1 MDVSRSPRYSVRQ
14 RLTAAV
20 ALLTAAALVAVG
32 ATLFVL
38 ESRRID
44 RVIDTSLAQEVGEL
58 RRLQAEGVDPE
69 TGERFADPDRLIAF
83 FLSRNVPDAEEN
95 LWQFPVTGKPTFV
108 GEGQRALR
116 TSPRF
121 PALVERLETAGG
133 VADLTVADRDYRVAV
148 QPVEQGSERAS
159 FVVSHDVSESR
170 NQLDELMVTYALL
183 SALSVVLISAIASW
197 LAGRLLSP
205 VRRLRETA
213 QGITEGDLSGR
224 LEVSGNDDLSELQRT
239 FNDMLDRL
247 EEAFASQRRLLDDAA
262 HELRTPLTVLQGHLE
277 VLDLTDPDDVRTTRV
292 LLLDEIDR
300 MTRLVN
306 DLLLLA
312 KAERPDFVRLERT
325 DVEALTVGVLER
337 ARGLAERSWVLD
349 GVARTTVEVDPQRIT
364 QALLQLADNA
374 VRHTAAGDEIGIG
387 SRLHEGNVELWVRD
401 TGSGVSPALRETI
414 FERFSQGEDE
424 HAGFGL
430 GLSIVAVIA
439 RAHEGQVV
447 LDEPST
453 DGPRADEHGTSDHGP
468 TSGTG
473 ATFRLVVPAGGQW

>member
-1 MDVSRSPRYSVRQ
+1 MSTTSRTRTGPRFSVRQ

-38 ESRRID
+38 ESRRLDRAID
-44 RVIDTSLAQEVGEL
+44 DSLAQEVGEL
-58 RRLQAEGVDPE
+58 RRLQAEGIDPE
-69 TGERFADPDRLIAF
+69 TGEPFTDPDRLITF
-83 FLSRNVPDAEEN
+83 FLSRNVPDADEN
-95 LWQFPVTGKPTFV
+95 LWQFPVSGTPAFV
-108 GEGQRALR
+108 GEGQRDLR
-116 TSPRF
+116 LSPRF
-121 PALVERLETAGG
+121 TALVDRLRATGG
-133 VADLTVADRDYRVAV
+133 VDDLTVAGRDFRVAV
-148 QPVEQGSERAS
+148 QPVQQGERTAA
-159 FVVSHDVSESR
+159 FVVSHDLDASR
-170 NQLDELMVTYALL
+170 AQLDELMVTYALL
-183 SALSVVLISAIASW
+183 SALSVVGIAGVASW

-213 QGITEGDLSGR
+213 QGINEGDLSAR
-224 LEVSGNDDLSELQRT
+224 LEVTGNDDLSELQRT

-325 DVEALTVGVLER
+325 DVEALTLGVLER
-337 ARGLAERSWVLD
+337 ARGLADRTWLLD
-349 GVARTTVEVDPQRIT
+349 GVARTHLEADQQRLT

-374 VRHTAAGDEIGIG
+374 VRHTGPGDEIGVG
-387 SRLHEGNVELWVRD
+387 SRLRDGAVELWVRD
-401 TGSGVSPALRETI
+401 TGTGVSPALRETI
-414 FERFSQGEDE
+414 FERFAQGEDE
-424 HAGFGL
+424 TDGFGL
-430 GLSIVAVIA
+430 GLSIVGAIA
-439 RAHEGQVV
+439 EAHEGRVV
-447 LDEPST
+447 LDDAPPAT
-453 DGPRADEHGTSDHGP
+453 DTGT
-468 TSGTG
+468 GTG
-473 ATFRLVVPAGGQW
+473 ATFRLVLPTRGQW